1 MVTLCRA
8 SIFPDWP
15 VSIVPLGLFCHSGP
29 VLGQIKQRIQCFRMR
44 SDLRHLQAIPSKEPI
59 FARRIHRHRDTF
71 LREPCSLR
79 TNGIH
84 ALAVPDADQKFKMEC
99 SSELEHC
106 RNLCQS
112 ADSKVERM

>member
-8 SIFPDWP
+8 AIFPDWP
-15 VSIVPLGLFCHSGP
+15 VPIVPLGVFCHSRP
-29 VLGQIKQRIQCFRMR
+29 VLDQILSSESYVSGSEVTSAIFRQAR
-44 SDLRHLQAIPSKEPI
+44 SLYSSA
-59 FARRIHRHRDTF
+59 AYRHRDTF
-71 LREPCSLR
+71 SREPCSLQS
-79 TNGIH
+79 NGIH
-84 ALAVPDADQKFKMEC
+84 ALAVPDADQKFRMEC